1 MLFLAYAFV
10 SQVRFSWSREGSIM
24 LNSKVWL
31 NSGIFQM
38 SSVLF
43 GKRFHKA
50 WSSLG
55 KRKSRNWKE
64 RHDHSNNARK
74 YSRTEA
80 HRFADWK
87 VPKEARKMDRKRFKQ
102 RHIIVKFQNAKNKE
116 KFLKVSEK
124 TTTNSNRNKQFY
136 LKKNSKSRPEFS

>member
-1 MLFLAYAFV
+1 MESLQNKIEKATRKLETEQWY
-10 SQVRFSWSREGSIM
+10 
-24 LNSKVWL
+24 
-31 NSGIFQM
+31 
-38 SSVLF
+38 
-43 GKRFHKA
+43 GKYDSNYRLTTEVPKLVKG
-50 WSSLG
+50 LG
-55 KRKSRNWKE
+55 KRKSRNLKE